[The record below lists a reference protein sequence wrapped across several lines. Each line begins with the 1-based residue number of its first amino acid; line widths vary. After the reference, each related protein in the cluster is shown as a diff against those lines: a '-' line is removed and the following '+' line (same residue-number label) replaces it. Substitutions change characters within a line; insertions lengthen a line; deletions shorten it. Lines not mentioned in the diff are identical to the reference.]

1 MEKKENLRNEFVNKD
16 NHNSKFRKADRSE
29 SEKYQIKEKDNYVS
43 TRLTSSNDGALA
55 KTVLDSLPTD
65 SSYNG

>member
-29 SEKYQIKEKDNYVS
+29 SEKYQIKEKVKERELKRKLRRD
-43 TRLTSSNDGALA
+43 DF
-55 KTVLDSLPTD
+55 
-65 SSYNG
+65 